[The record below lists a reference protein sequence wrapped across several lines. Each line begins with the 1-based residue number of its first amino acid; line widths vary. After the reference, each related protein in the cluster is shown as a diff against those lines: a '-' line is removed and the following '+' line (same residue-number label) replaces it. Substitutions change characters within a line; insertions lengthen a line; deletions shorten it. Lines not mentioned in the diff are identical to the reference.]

1 MKSSIIKHFKLKH
14 NISDEDI
21 LKKIHLNK
29 NKKNQ
34 LIVKKY
40 LTAMFVKNKDIRY
53 FNEFLWVSKN
63 KKFLEKNYKIF
74 QENFYNNTFKYNYT
88 KKLKYCL
95 NLKNTKVKL
104 NTNIIKK
111 HSIALIGNPIFFIL
125 PYLYFRIK
133 NIKIEIINIKYHQNK
148 IIFFIFYNFIFDFIY
163 KIIFFK
169 NYKVIKIKDKNEI
182 KHIKLGKVYDIG
194 FHKLNFII
202 PKNIYKSFSKGLIND
217 HWGPLPLFR
226 GRSTLEYAKLFG
238 AKLIITN
245 HTITNNID
253 QGKIILYTKL
263 NEIFPYFDIYFKI
276 SKRIVSSINQLSL
289 NKFEKTESLN
299 GIYFYKMHKWLKN
312 QIN

>member
-1 MKSSIIKHFKLKH
+1 MKSSIIKYFKLKH

-40 LTAMFVKNKDIRY
+40 LTSMFAKNKDIRY

-111 HSIALIGNPIFFIL
+111 HSIALIGNPIFLFYLICIFELKIL
-125 PYLYFRIK
+125 
-133 NIKIEIINIKYHQNK
+133 
-148 IIFFIFYNFIFDFIY
+148 
-163 KIIFFK
+163 
-169 NYKVIKIKDKNEI
+169 
-182 KHIKLGKVYDIG
+182 KLK
-194 FHKLNFII
+194 
-202 PKNIYKSFSKGLIND
+202 
-217 HWGPLPLFR
+217 
-226 GRSTLEYAKLFG
+226 
-238 AKLIITN
+238 
-245 HTITNNID
+245 
-253 QGKIILYTKL
+253 
-263 NEIFPYFDIYFKI
+263 
-276 SKRIVSSINQLSL
+276 
-289 NKFEKTESLN
+289 
-299 GIYFYKMHKWLKN
+299 
-312 QIN
+312 